1 MAESSG
7 GGEKTEKPTAK
18 KLKDAAEKG
27 DILQSRDLATA
38 LVVMAGIG
46 WIAVTGPSMVE
57 SLSDMLIE
65 ALRFRREDIVNF
77 APADRGFALLSGIAL
92 PVAGIMLAPL
102 LAAIAGPAML
112 GSLGFRPGA
121 FAPQASK
128 LHPAAG
134 LKIGRA
140 ACRERVC
147 NDVN

>member
-77 APADRGFALLSGIAL
+77 AHADRGFALLSGIPL
-92 PVAGIMLAPL
+92 PVAGILMATL
-102 LAAIAGPAML
+102 LAALPGPGML
-112 GSLGFRPGA
+112 GSTVCRLG
-121 FAPQASK
+121 ASG
-128 LHPAAG
+128 HPAPNPTHATG
-134 LKIGRA
+134 PNRA
-140 ACRERVC
+140 
-147 NDVN
+147 